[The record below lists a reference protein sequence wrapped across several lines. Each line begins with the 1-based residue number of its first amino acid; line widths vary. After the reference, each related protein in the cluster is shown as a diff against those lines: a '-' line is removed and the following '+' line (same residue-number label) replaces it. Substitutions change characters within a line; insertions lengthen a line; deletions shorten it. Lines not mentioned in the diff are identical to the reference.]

1 MTAINWEREPG
12 DKVEEYVEALIL
24 TAINPRAVRITPS
37 QGDKGVDI
45 LAPVGEQFDVYQV
58 KRYTRPFGRSSNEEK
73 SIINSWDRFVKEF
86 LPAYPIRRWNLVMPW
101 NPTPERHDWML
112 NELTASVHIERDW
125 LGRGRLDVWSAEN
138 PSLVDYFFGNGRDR
152 MMELLASAL
161 NAAREVPIN
170 SGEPILGAVS
180 ARE

>member
-86 LPAYPIRRWNLVMPW
+86 LPAYPIRR
-101 NPTPERHDWML
+101 
-112 NELTASVHIERDW
+112 
-125 LGRGRLDVWSAEN
+125 
-138 PSLVDYFFGNGRDR
+138 
-152 MMELLASAL
+152 
-161 NAAREVPIN
+161 
-170 SGEPILGAVS
+170 
-180 ARE
+180 